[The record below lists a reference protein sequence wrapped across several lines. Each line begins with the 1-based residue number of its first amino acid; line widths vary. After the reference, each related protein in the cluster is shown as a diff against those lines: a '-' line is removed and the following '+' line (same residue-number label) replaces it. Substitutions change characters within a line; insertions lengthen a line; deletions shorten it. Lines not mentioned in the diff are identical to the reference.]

1 MGRIGK
7 VESRGNDIRVSVILQ
22 SFINAREVWQI
33 ARSRRVAP
41 QTRAR
46 TTSTLAISTA
56 ARRSI

>member
-22 SFINAREVWQI
+22 SFINDREVWQI
-33 ARSRRVAP
+33 ARSRRIGP

-46 TTSTLAISTA
+46 AASTLAISTA